1 MEAGL
6 SAITLYLASASS
18 PVVATTMDRKPVS
31 LAEGGEAGAASGA
44 AAAAP
49 FRESAQ
55 QVGAAAEAEAGRAQL
70 PVCLACRLPFWPAR
84 PSFEQA
90 ARRRCVPGLL
100 FAVSPAPSVGLR
112 EGADE
117 PQSERRW
124 ASPPLTAPQTP
135 GRPRISRG
143 EVAASGLRAREGRR
157 VPGRL
162 FLE

>member
-1 MEAGL
+1 MGAAGESHFLTAGSVRAWAGTRRMEAGL

-70 PVCLACRLPFWPAR
+70 PVCLAC
-84 PSFEQA
+84 
-90 ARRRCVPGLL
+90 
-100 FAVSPAPSVGLR
+100 LR
-112 EGADE
+112 
-117 PQSERRW
+117 SE
-124 ASPPLTAPQTP
+124 
-135 GRPRISRG
+135 
-143 EVAASGLRAREGRR
+143 EHHV
-157 VPGRL
+157 
-162 FLE
+162 